1 MRVIHLISGGDVG
14 GAKTHVLSLLQGLNQ
29 AHRVLLVCFMEGP
42 FAQEARE
49 MGIPTQVLPGWN
61 IPRIICRLE
70 ELIRTEH
77 FQIIHCHGSR
87 ANLMG
92 YLLKKRVQAP
102 VVTTI
107 HSDPKLDYL
116 GRPLSNLTY
125 GAANRA
131 ALRHLDDWICV
142 SRQLRDMMVEA
153 GVDPRAAFVI
163 NNGVDFSHIH
173 APVGRGD
180 FWKAHG
186 LQVEPD
192 SVVFGIAARIS
203 PVKDIGS
210 LIRAFAAAVSQEPGI
225 RLAIAGDGEQRKE
238 LEQLAA
244 KLCPAG
250 TVAFL
255 GWLTDT
261 DSFYNALDVNMLTS
275 LSEGLPYAIPEGARM
290 HCATIST
297 HVGAVS
303 RIVIDGETGFLVQPG
318 DVEALTERMLRLT
331 RDGALR

>member
-1 MRVIHLISGGDVG
+1 MVG
-14 GAKTHVLSLLQGLNQ
+14 
-29 AHRVLLVCFMEGP
+29 
-42 FAQEARE
+42 
-49 MGIPTQVLPGWN
+49 
-61 IPRIICRLE
+61 
-70 ELIRTEH
+70 
-77 FQIIHCHGSR
+77 
-87 ANLMG
+87 
-92 YLLKKRVQAP
+92 
-102 VVTTI
+102 TI

-261 DSFYNALDVNMLTS
+261 DSFYNALATSPFLIFAAMSLLLACPVVISPVTGRFNCPIFSSSVILFINTSMKRSISCGDFCADVVRKPAANNRTDRLN
-275 LSEGLPYAIPEGARM
+275 
-290 HCATIST
+290 
-297 HVGAVS
+297 
-303 RIVIDGETGFLVQPG
+303 FLYII
-318 DVEALTERMLRLT
+318 LL
-331 RDGALR
+331 